1 MKLRILALLAL
12 SSSATALWPFPSKRF
27 KSNGLISAGEL
38 GLQGVQG
45 RVVAFG
51 DLNGDQFL
59 DLLVLSEDQRKV
71 DAWIWDHNAFS
82 YIRSTTV
89 ASFIAGH
96 IVNVVPADLNYDG
109 RLDVLL
115 MAIGKEGKQLD
126 LSLHLGEGD
135 NTNYSSPRTL
145 PPSGLAQP
153 IILDSDGNMKLNML
167 GLDPD
172 GAMKLWRNNDD
183 TSGTFTLTPSPLSS
197 RACKLADP
205 HSSAVVDFNGDCLAD
220 LFLSCED
227 QRFQI
232 WTRSPGSQ
240 GGYVLAREG
249 KLPKGAGAV
258 SFADM
263 DRDGTLD
270 MIFPVCKSFSSKT
283 GVGLDCSIHIVYNKQ
298 IPLCP
303 SAGGISSGG
312 GKSKCRSPGN
322 LCVAD
327 DAFGFDFGE
336 NAGDAYSIIPL
347 SSILPNHD
355 SLLLTDTSHNPPLPV
370 PLRIGDANLDGY
382 PDVLAVVVGEASVDR
397 VPVLLFS
404 VPGKEG
410 PSMSAANVLDVKPHV
425 QQRFGITGNMTTAA
439 TSGTHH
445 RRFFKSAKHGAEA
458 LAQITDARG
467 VAFVDLDED
476 GTLDILVQRN
486 GAQTGSR
493 IAFIQN
499 NFFQDAFF
507 LKAIVLN
514 GACPSGICE
523 KSSGKYKPFGAT
535 NPGASFKYTVLDTRG
550 ERSAAFGTQLPQTGY
565 QALHT
570 PYAFLGLGRTNNYI
584 ETLTAGSTSPQSAT
598 TLEGVIPNSKLVL
611 NPNTDGT
618 DWRRELFLRPGE
630 WMWWVLFTLV
640 GATIILFVVVLVLHI
655 NEKREDERERK
666 KALHHINFDAL

>member
-1 MKLRILALLAL
+1 MRGYGI
-12 SSSATALWPFPSKRF
+12 TA
-27 KSNGLISAGEL
+27 
-38 GLQGVQG
+38 
-45 RVVAFG
+45 
-51 DLNGDQFL
+51 
-59 DLLVLSEDQRKV
+59 
-71 DAWIWDHNAFS
+71 NAFS
-82 YIRSTTV
+82 YTRSTTV
-89 ASFIAGH
+89 ASFLAGH

-115 MAIGKEGKQLD
+115 MAIGKQGKRLD
-126 LSLHLGEGD
+126 LSLHVAEG
-135 NTNYSSPRTL
+135 NSANFSSPRVI
-145 PPSGLAQP
+145 PPSGLAHP
-153 IILDSDGNMKLNML
+153 ILLDSDGNMRLNML

-172 GAMKLWRNNDD
+172 GEMRLWRNNDD
-183 TSGTFTLTPSPLSS
+183 TSGTFTLTTSPLSK

-227 QRFQI
+227 HTFQI
-232 WTRSPGSQ
+232 WTRSPASQ

-249 KLPKGAGAV
+249 KLPKGAGPV

-270 MIFPVCKSFSSKT
+270 MIFPVCASISSKT
-283 GVGLDCSIHIVYNKQ
+283 GIGLDCAIHIAYNKQ

-303 SAGGISSGG
+303 SAGGISSG
-312 GKSKCRSPGN
+312 SAKCRSPGN

-327 DAFGFDFGE
+327 DAFGFDFGG
-336 NAGDAYSIIPL
+336 NAGDAYLIIPL
-347 SSILPNHD
+347 SSVLPNYN

-370 PLRIGDANLDGY
+370 PLHIGDANLDGF
-382 PDVLAVVVGEASVDR
+382 PDVLAVVVGEAGVER

-410 PSMSAANVLDVKPHV
+410 PSVSAKALDTRSHM
-425 QQRFGITGNMTTAA
+425 QQRFGVGGNATAA
-439 TSGTHH
+439 SSARHH
-445 RRFFKSAKHGAEA
+445 KRFFKTVKHGAEP
-458 LAQITDARG
+458 LAEITDARG

-493 IAFIQN
+493 ISFIQN

-514 GACPSGICE
+514 GACPSGMCE

-535 NPGASFKYTVLDTRG
+535 NPGASFKYTVLDTKG

-584 ETLTAGSTSPQSAT
+584 ESLTAGSTSPQSAT

-611 NPNTDGT
+611 NPNADGT
-618 DWRRELFLRPGE
+618 NWRRELFLRPGE

-640 GATIILFVVVLVLHI
+640 GATVILFVVVMVLHV

-666 KALHHINFDAL
+666 NGLHHINFDAL